1 MELRDGIPRRAMIM
15 WAPRADPRALCSAPA
30 RGARPGRLGVARPP
44 GSLDRRASRAR
55 LGVARASEESSGE
68 GDLDAPE
75 PSSLESQF
83 MTILREQTTR
93 RRLEMETRWKQ
104 GGLRPRVVHE
114 SSSEWIRRVDFQ
126 FPLAAM
132 GTASGAVLVS
142 ECTDHSGSPEERRA
156 RSQRLVASMPDAH
169 SRDWKA
175 ADERGLGERSLLG
188 LYDAGAVTAVALD
201 ARRDRGRRRDGEE
214 NGLRERLGE
223 PLVASGGRDG
233 YLRLW
238 RVPHDAMDDADLPA
252 KKKKYRSNA
261 GARLARRG
269 AAKHPNVVTSVTL
282 DPATDTCWTTCL
294 DGVLRRWRLPSDDET
309 SDGSGNVEKDE
320 IGPGPE
326 TENDETALTLLESLE
341 TSAPALCS
349 SLCPLERVVY
359 VGTADGDA
367 YAFDAGETL
376 TMAAAGDVALDGGA
390 PPETSGVLC
399 RWAAHEAGATRAVAA
414 AAGGCVTGSSTGP
427 ILAWKFRRGGA
438 PTTPPALVSKL
449 LGHVAAVVGLS
460 TGNPAHLVSGAHDG
474 TVRVWDMPR
483 LSDAPGAPGAEAGT
497 DLAGVVDDAPR
508 GPPRGQDPSG
518 ERGPE
523 RGPEPSESESESGSA
538 GGSASSASAFEDAEE
553 KAAAAPPPSPERREA
568 LYAGTGHTV
577 WLGDVC
583 ADDERIVCDGAN
595 NVTICYDFTEDPDG
609 DGEI

>member
-1 MELRDGIPRRAMIM
+1 MITC
-15 WAPRADPRALCSAPA
+15 APRADRALFSAPA
-30 RGARPGRLGVARPP
+30 RGARAGRLGLARHA
-44 GSLDRRASRAR
+44 GSLGRRASRAR
-55 LGVARASEESSGE
+55 SSSEESSGE

-83 MTILREQTTR
+83 MSILREQTTR

-114 SSSEWIRRVDFQ
+114 SSSEWIRRVSFQ

-156 RSQRLVASMPDAH
+156 RSQRLVASVPDAH
-169 SRDWKA
+169 SRDWKET
-175 ADERGLGERSLLG
+175 DERGLGERSLLG

-201 ARRDRGRRRDGEE
+201 ARHRWGTRRDGGAE
-214 NGLRERLGE
+214 LGA
-223 PLVASGGRDG
+223 LVASGGRDG

-238 RVPHDAMDDADLPA
+238 RVPRDAVDDVDLPA
-252 KKKKYRSNA
+252 KKKKYRSDV
-261 GARLARRG
+261 GARLARCG

-282 DPATDTCWTTCL
+282 DPATNTLWTTCL
-294 DGVLRRWRLPSDDET
+294 DGVLRRWHVPPFRDDDDDSET
-309 SDGSGNVEKDE
+309 KS
-320 IGPGPE
+320 E
-326 TENDETALTLLESLE
+326 TETETALTLLESLE

-367 YAFDAGETL
+367 YAFDAGKTRL
-376 TMAAAGDVALDGGA
+376 LAAGDRASDA
-390 PPETSGVLC
+390 PPPTSGALC
-399 RWAAHEAGATRAVAA
+399 RWSAHEAGATRAVAA

-427 ILAWKFRRGGA
+427 IMAWKFRRGETETETENRNDGDRA
-438 PTTPPALVSKL
+438 RCENPTLVSKL

-474 TVRVWDMPR
+474 TVRVWDMPK
-483 LSDAPGAPGAEAGT
+483 LSDAPGARGADAGV
-497 DLAGVVDDAPR
+497 DLAGVIDDILR
-508 GPPRGQDPSG
+508 GSPNSETSD
-518 ERGPE
+518 ERGS
-523 RGPEPSESESESGSA
+523 GTAGSSSDAGNDAGNDASESLKEN
-538 GGSASSASAFEDAEE
+538 DAEE
-553 KAAAAPPPSPERREA
+553 ASSPLPERREA
-568 LYAGTGHTV
+568 LYAVTGHTV

-583 ADDERIVCDGAN
+583 ADEERILCDGAN

>member
-1 MELRDGIPRRAMIM
+1 MINS
-15 WAPRADPRALCSAPA
+15 APRADPRALCSAPL
-30 RGARPGRLGVARPP
+30 RGARPGRFGLALHA
-44 GSLDRRASRAR
+44 GSHGRRASRAR
-55 LGVARASEESSGE
+55 LGVSRAASGDAGDASEESSGE

-114 SSSEWIRRVDFQ
+114 SGSEWIRRVDFQ

-142 ECTDHSGSPEERRA
+142 ECTDHSGSPDERRA
-156 RSQRLVASMPDAH
+156 RSRRLVASMPDAH
-169 SRDWKA
+169 SRDWKE

-201 ARRDRGRRRDGEE
+201 ARRSGVG
-214 NGLRERLGE
+214 GG

-233 YLRLW
+233 YLRVW
-238 RVPHDAMDDADLPA
+238 RVPRDAVDDVDLPV
-252 KKKKYRSNA
+252 KKKKYRSDA

-294 DGVLRRWRLPSDDET
+294 DGVLRRWLLPSDDDARDGTET
-309 SDGSGNVEKDE
+309 
-320 IGPGPE
+320 
-326 TENDETALTLLESLE
+326 ETALTLLESLE

-367 YAFDAGETL
+367 YAFDAGETPM
-376 TMAAAGDVALDGGA
+376 MAAADGGGDGGA
-390 PPETSGVLC
+390 PPGTSGVLC

-414 AAGGCVTGSSTGP
+414 AVGGCVTGSSTGP
-427 ILAWKFRRGGA
+427 IMAWKFRRGDAAEARDA
-438 PTTPPALVSKL
+438 PVLVSKL

-483 LSDAPGAPGAEAGT
+483 LSDAPGARGAEPGT
-497 DLAGVVDDAPR
+497 DLAGVIDDIPLGPGPESEAGARGSGSGDDAY
-508 GPPRGQDPSG
+508 DAYDA
-518 ERGPE
+518 
-523 RGPEPSESESESGSA
+523 SGSGSGP
-538 GGSASSASAFEDAEE
+538 GGPSSSAEEAE
-553 KAAAAPPPSPERREA
+553 AAPPPAPERREA
-568 LYAGTGHTV
+568 LYAVTGHTV

>member
-1 MELRDGIPRRAMIM
+1 MITC
-15 WAPRADPRALCSAPA
+15 APRADRALFSAPA
-30 RGARPGRLGVARPP
+30 RGARAGRLGLARHA
-44 GSLDRRASRAR
+44 GSLGRRASRAR
-55 LGVARASEESSGE
+55 SSSEESSGE

-83 MTILREQTTR
+83 MSILREQTTR

-114 SSSEWIRRVDFQ
+114 SSSEWIRRVSFQ

-156 RSQRLVASMPDAH
+156 RSQRLVASVPDAH
-169 SRDWKA
+169 SRDWKET
-175 ADERGLGERSLLG
+175 DERGLGERSLLG

-201 ARRDRGRRRDGEE
+201 ARHRWGTRRDGGAE
-214 NGLRERLGE
+214 LGA
-223 PLVASGGRDG
+223 LVASGGRDG

-238 RVPHDAMDDADLPA
+238 RVPRDAVDDVDLPA
-252 KKKKYRSNA
+252 KKKKYRSDV
-261 GARLARRG
+261 GARLARCG

-282 DPATDTCWTTCL
+282 DPATNTLWTTCL
-294 DGVLRRWRLPSDDET
+294 DGVLRRWHVPPFRDDDDDSET
-309 SDGSGNVEKDE
+309 KS
-320 IGPGPE
+320 E
-326 TENDETALTLLESLE
+326 TETETALTLLESLE

-349 SLCPLERVVY
+349 SLCPLERVVF

-367 YAFDAGETL
+367 YAFDAGKTRL
-376 TMAAAGDVALDGGA
+376 LAAGDRASDA
-390 PPETSGVLC
+390 PPPTSGALC
-399 RWAAHEAGATRAVAA
+399 RWSAHEAGATRAVAA

-427 ILAWKFRRGGA
+427 IMAWKFRRVDRADETENRNDGDRA
-438 PTTPPALVSKL
+438 RCENPTLVSKL

-474 TVRVWDMPR
+474 TVRVWDMPK
-483 LSDAPGAPGAEAGT
+483 LSDAPGARGADAGV
-497 DLAGVVDDAPR
+497 DLAGVIDDILRGAPV
-508 GPPRGQDPSG
+508 SETSA
-518 ERGPE
+518 ERGS
-523 RGPEPSESESESGSA
+523 GTAGSSSDASDAGNDAGNDASESVKEN
-538 GGSASSASAFEDAEE
+538 DAEE
-553 KAAAAPPPSPERREA
+553 ASSPLPERREA
-568 LYAGTGHTV
+568 LYAVTGHTV

-583 ADDERIVCDGAN
+583 ADEERIVCDGAN

>member
-1 MELRDGIPRRAMIM
+1 MINS
-15 WAPRADPRALCSAPA
+15 APRADPRALCSAPV
-30 RGARPGRLGVARPP
+30 RGARPGRFGLALHA
-44 GSLDRRASRAR
+44 GSHGRRASRAR
-55 LGVARASEESSGE
+55 LGVSRAASGDAGDASEESSGE

-114 SSSEWIRRVDFQ
+114 SGSEWIRRVDFQ

-142 ECTDHSGSPEERRA
+142 ECTDHSGSPDERRA
-156 RSQRLVASMPDAH
+156 RSRRLVASMPDAH
-169 SRDWKA
+169 SRDWKE

-201 ARRDRGRRRDGEE
+201 ARRSGVG
-214 NGLRERLGE
+214 GG

-238 RVPHDAMDDADLPA
+238 HVPRDAVDDVDLPV
-252 KKKKYRSNA
+252 KKKKYRSDA

-294 DGVLRRWRLPSDDET
+294 DGVLRRWHVPSDDENE
-309 SDGSGNVEKDE
+309 SDAAGV
-320 IGPGPE
+320 
-326 TENDETALTLLESLE
+326 TLLESLE
-341 TSAPALCS
+341 TAAPALCS

-367 YAFDAGETL
+367 YAFDAGKTSSS
-376 TMAAAGDVALDGGA
+376 TAAGNGGA
-390 PPETSGVLC
+390 PPETSGALC

-427 ILAWKFRRGGA
+427 IMAWKFRRGDGTRGA
-438 PTTPPALVSKL
+438 GDGAPALVSKL

-483 LSDAPGAPGAEAGT
+483 LSDAPGARGAEPGT
-497 DLAGVVDDAPR
+497 DLAGVIDDIPLGPESEAGARGSGSGDDAY
-508 GPPRGQDPSG
+508 DAYDA
-518 ERGPE
+518 
-523 RGPEPSESESESGSA
+523 SGSGSGP
-538 GGSASSASAFEDAEE
+538 GGPSSSAEE
-553 KAAAAPPPSPERREA
+553 ADAAPPPAPERREA
-568 LYAGTGHTV
+568 LYAVTGHTV

>member
-1 MELRDGIPRRAMIM
+1 MINS
-15 WAPRADPRALCSAPA
+15 APRADPRALCSAPV
-30 RGARPGRLGVARPP
+30 RGARPGRFGLALDA
-44 GSLDRRASRAR
+44 GSHGRRASRAR
-55 LGVARASEESSGE
+55 LGVSRAASGDAGDASEESSGE

-114 SSSEWIRRVDFQ
+114 SGSEWIRRVDFQ

-142 ECTDHSGSPEERRA
+142 ECTDHSGSPDERRA
-156 RSQRLVASMPDAH
+156 RSRRLVASMPDAH
-169 SRDWKA
+169 SRDWKE

-201 ARRDRGRRRDGEE
+201 ARRSGVG
-214 NGLRERLGE
+214 GG

-238 RVPHDAMDDADLPA
+238 RVPRDAVDDVDLPV
-252 KKKKYRSNA
+252 KKKKYRSDA

-294 DGVLRRWRLPSDDET
+294 DGVLRRWHVPPFRDDDDDSET
-309 SDGSGNVEKDE
+309 NT
-320 IGPGPE
+320 E
-326 TENDETALTLLESLE
+326 TETETALTLLESLE

-367 YAFDAGETL
+367 YAFDAGKTRL
-376 TMAAAGDVALDGGA
+376 LAAGDRASDA
-390 PPETSGVLC
+390 PPPTSGALC
-399 RWAAHEAGATRAVAA
+399 RWSAHEAGATRAVAA

-427 ILAWKFRRGGA
+427 IMAWKFRRVSCADETENRNDGDRA
-438 PTTPPALVSKL
+438 RCENPTLVSKL

-474 TVRVWDMPR
+474 TVRVWDMPK
-483 LSDAPGAPGAEAGT
+483 LSDAPGARGADAGV
-497 DLAGVVDDAPR
+497 DLAGVIDDILR
-508 GPPRGQDPSG
+508 GSPNSETSDDFGSG
-518 ERGPE
+518 TAGSSSDA
-523 RGPEPSESESESGSA
+523 GNDAGNDASESAKENDAE
-538 GGSASSASAFEDAEE
+538 SASS
-553 KAAAAPPPSPERREA
+553 PLPERREA
-568 LYAGTGHTV
+568 LYAVTGHTV

-583 ADDERIVCDGAN
+583 ADEERILCDGAN

>member
-1 MELRDGIPRRAMIM
+1 MITC
-15 WAPRADPRALCSAPA
+15 APRADRALFSAPA
-30 RGARPGRLGVARPP
+30 RGARAGRLGLARHA
-44 GSLDRRASRAR
+44 GSLGRRASRAR
-55 LGVARASEESSGE
+55 SSSEESSGE

-83 MTILREQTTR
+83 MSILREQTTR

-114 SSSEWIRRVDFQ
+114 SSSEWIRRVSFQ

-156 RSQRLVASMPDAH
+156 RSQRLVASVPDAH
-169 SRDWKA
+169 SRDWKET
-175 ADERGLGERSLLG
+175 DERGLGERSLLG

-201 ARRDRGRRRDGEE
+201 ARHRWGTRRDGGAE
-214 NGLRERLGE
+214 LGA
-223 PLVASGGRDG
+223 LVASGGRDG

-238 RVPHDAMDDADLPA
+238 RVPRDAVDDVDLPV
-252 KKKKYRSNA
+252 KKKKYRSDV
-261 GARLARRG
+261 GARLARCG

-282 DPATDTCWTTCL
+282 DPATNTLWTTCL
-294 DGVLRRWRLPSDDET
+294 DGVLRRWHVPPFRDDDDDSET
-309 SDGSGNVEKDE
+309 KTVTD
-320 IGPGPE
+320 
-326 TENDETALTLLESLE
+326 TETALTLLESLE

-367 YAFDAGETL
+367 YAFDAGKTRL
-376 TMAAAGDVALDGGA
+376 LAAGDRDGDA
-390 PPETSGVLC
+390 PPPTSGALC
-399 RWAAHEAGATRAVAA
+399 RWSAHEAGATRAVAA

-427 ILAWKFRRGGA
+427 IMAWKFRRVDRADETENRNDGDRA
-438 PTTPPALVSKL
+438 RCENPTLVSKL

-474 TVRVWDMPR
+474 TVRVWDMPK
-483 LSDAPGAPGAEAGT
+483 LSDAPGARGADAGV
-497 DLAGVVDDAPR
+497 DLAGVIDDILR
-508 GPPRGQDPSG
+508 GSPNSETSD
-518 ERGPE
+518 ERGS
-523 RGPEPSESESESGSA
+523 GTAGSSSDAGNDAGNDASESLKEN
-538 GGSASSASAFEDAEE
+538 DAEE
-553 KAAAAPPPSPERREA
+553 ASSPLPERREA
-568 LYAGTGHTV
+568 LYAVTGHTV

-583 ADDERIVCDGAN
+583 ADEERILCDGAN

>member
-1 MELRDGIPRRAMIM
+1 MITC
-15 WAPRADPRALCSAPA
+15 APRADRALFSAPA
-30 RGARPGRLGVARPP
+30 RGARAGRLGLARHA
-44 GSLDRRASRAR
+44 GSLGRRASRAR
-55 LGVARASEESSGE
+55 SSSEESSGE

-83 MTILREQTTR
+83 MSILREQTTR

-114 SSSEWIRRVDFQ
+114 SSSEWIRRVSFQ

-156 RSQRLVASMPDAH
+156 RSQRLVASVPDAH
-169 SRDWKA
+169 SRDWKET
-175 ADERGLGERSLLG
+175 DERGLGERSLLG

-201 ARRDRGRRRDGEE
+201 ARHRWGTRRDGGAE
-214 NGLRERLGE
+214 LGA
-223 PLVASGGRDG
+223 LVASGGRDG

-238 RVPHDAMDDADLPA
+238 RVPRDAVDDVDLPV
-252 KKKKYRSNA
+252 KKKKYRSDA

-294 DGVLRRWRLPSDDET
+294 DGVLRRWHVPSDDENE
-309 SDGSGNVEKDE
+309 SDAAGV
-320 IGPGPE
+320 
-326 TENDETALTLLESLE
+326 TLLESLE
-341 TSAPALCS
+341 TAAPALCS

-367 YAFDAGETL
+367 YAFDAGKTSSS
-376 TMAAAGDVALDGGA
+376 TAAGDGA
-390 PPETSGVLC
+390 VPPETSGALC
-399 RWAAHEAGATRAVAA
+399 RWTAHEAGATRAVAA

-427 ILAWKFRRGGA
+427 IMAWKFRRGDGTRGA
-438 PTTPPALVSKL
+438 GDGAPALVSKL

-483 LSDAPGAPGAEAGT
+483 LSDAPGARGAEPGT
-497 DLAGVVDDAPR
+497 DLAGVIDDVPLGPESEADARGSGSGDDAY
-508 GPPRGQDPSG
+508 DAYDA
-518 ERGPE
+518 
-523 RGPEPSESESESGSA
+523 SGSGSGP
-538 GGSASSASAFEDAEE
+538 GGPSSSAEE
-553 KAAAAPPPSPERREA
+553 ADAAPPPAPERREA
-568 LYAGTGHTV
+568 LYAVTGHTV

>member
-156 RSQRLVASMPDAH
+156 RSQQLVASMPDAH

-188 LYDAGAVTAVALD
+188 LYDAGAVTAVTLD
-201 ARRDRGRRRDGEE
+201 AHHDWGRQK
-214 NGLRERLGE
+214 NGVHGG

-238 RVPHDAMDDADLPA
+238 RVPHDAVDDADLPA
-252 KKKKYRSNA
+252 KKKKYRSDA

-269 AAKHPNVVTSVTL
+269 FAKHPNVVTSVTL

-294 DGVLRRWRLPSDDET
+294 DGVLRRWLLPSDDDARDGTET
-309 SDGSGNVEKDE
+309 
-320 IGPGPE
+320 
-326 TENDETALTLLESLE
+326 ETALTLLESLE

-367 YAFDAGETL
+367 YAFDAGETPM
-376 TMAAAGDVALDGGA
+376 MAAADGGGDGGA
-390 PPETSGVLC
+390 PPGTSGVLC

-427 ILAWKFRRGGA
+427 IMAWKFRRGGA

-483 LSDAPGAPGAEAGT
+483 LSDAPGARGAEPGT
-497 DLAGVVDDAPR
+497 DLAGVIDDIPLGPESEAGARGSGSGDDAY
-508 GPPRGQDPSG
+508 DAYDA
-518 ERGPE
+518 
-523 RGPEPSESESESGSA
+523 SGSGSGP
-538 GGSASSASAFEDAEE
+538 GGLSSSAEE
-553 KAAAAPPPSPERREA
+553 ADAAPPPAPERREA
-568 LYAGTGHTV
+568 LYAVTGHTV

>member
-1 MELRDGIPRRAMIM
+1 MITC
-15 WAPRADPRALCSAPA
+15 APRADRALFSAPA
-30 RGARPGRLGVARPP
+30 RGARAGRLGLARHA
-44 GSLDRRASRAR
+44 GSLGRRASRAR
-55 LGVARASEESSGE
+55 SSSEESSGE

-83 MTILREQTTR
+83 MSILREQTTR

-114 SSSEWIRRVDFQ
+114 SGSEWIRRVSFQ

-156 RSQRLVASMPDAH
+156 RSQRLVASVPDAH
-169 SRDWKA
+169 SRDWKET
-175 ADERGLGERSLLG
+175 DERGLGERSLLG

-201 ARRDRGRRRDGEE
+201 ARHRWGTRRDGGAE
-214 NGLRERLGE
+214 LGA
-223 PLVASGGRDG
+223 LVASGGRDG

-238 RVPHDAMDDADLPA
+238 RVPRDAVDDVDLPA
-252 KKKKYRSNA
+252 KKKKYRSDV
-261 GARLARRG
+261 GARLARCG

-282 DPATDTCWTTCL
+282 DPATNTLWTTCL
-294 DGVLRRWRLPSDDET
+294 DGVLRRWHVPPFRDDDNDSET
-309 SDGSGNVEKDE
+309 NT
-320 IGPGPE
+320 E
-326 TENDETALTLLESLE
+326 TETETALTLLESLE

-367 YAFDAGETL
+367 YAFDAGKTPL
-376 TMAAAGDVALDGGA
+376 LAAGDRASDA
-390 PPETSGVLC
+390 PPPTSGALC
-399 RWAAHEAGATRAVAA
+399 RWSAHEAGATRAVAA

-427 ILAWKFRRGGA
+427 IMAWKFRRVSCADETENRNDGDRA
-438 PTTPPALVSKL
+438 RCENPTLVSKL

-474 TVRVWDMPR
+474 TVRVWDMPK
-483 LSDAPGAPGAEAGT
+483 LSDAPGARGADAGV
-497 DLAGVVDDAPR
+497 DLAGVIDDILR
-508 GPPRGQDPSG
+508 GSPNSETSDDFGSG
-518 ERGPE
+518 TAGSSSDA
-523 RGPEPSESESESGSA
+523 GNDAGNDASESAKENDAE
-538 GGSASSASAFEDAEE
+538 SASS
-553 KAAAAPPPSPERREA
+553 PLPERREA
-568 LYAGTGHTV
+568 LYAVTGHTV

-583 ADDERIVCDGAN
+583 ADEERILCDGAN

>member
-1 MELRDGIPRRAMIM
+1 MITC
-15 WAPRADPRALCSAPA
+15 APRADRALFSAPA
-30 RGARPGRLGVARPP
+30 RGARPGRLGLARHA
-44 GSLDRRASRAR
+44 GSLGRRASRAR
-55 LGVARASEESSGE
+55 SSSEESSGE

-83 MTILREQTTR
+83 MSILREQTTR

-114 SSSEWIRRVDFQ
+114 SSSEWIRRVSFQ

-156 RSQRLVASMPDAH
+156 RSQRLVASVPDAH
-169 SRDWKA
+169 SRDWKET
-175 ADERGLGERSLLG
+175 DERGLGERSLLG

-201 ARRDRGRRRDGEE
+201 ARHRWGTRRDGGAE
-214 NGLRERLGE
+214 LGA
-223 PLVASGGRDG
+223 LVASGGRDG

-238 RVPHDAMDDADLPA
+238 RVPRDAVDDVDLPA
-252 KKKKYRSNA
+252 KKKKYRSDV
-261 GARLARRG
+261 GARLARCG

-282 DPATDTCWTTCL
+282 DPATNTCWTTCL
-294 DGVLRRWRLPSDDET
+294 DGVLRRWHVPPRDDDEH
-309 SDGSGNVEKDE
+309 S
-320 IGPGPE
+320 E
-326 TENDETALTLLESLE
+326 TETETETALILLESLE

-367 YAFDAGETL
+367 YAFDAGKTPL
-376 TMAAAGDVALDGGA
+376 LAAGDGDGDA
-390 PPETSGVLC
+390 PPPTSGALC
-399 RWAAHEAGATRAVAA
+399 RWSAHEAGATRAVAA

-427 ILAWKFRRGGA
+427 IMAWKFRRGASDETDGNDDDRPCEK
-438 PTTPPALVSKL
+438 PTLVSKL

-474 TVRVWDMPR
+474 TVRVWDMPK
-483 LSDAPGAPGAEAGT
+483 LSDAPGARGADLGT
-497 DLAGVVDDAPR
+497 DLAGVIDDILR
-508 GPPRGQDPSG
+508 GPAGPETSD
-518 ERGPE
+518 ERG
-523 RGPEPSESESESGSA
+523 SGSD
-538 GGSASSASAFEDAEE
+538 GSSSSPMNASDASDASDASSA
-553 KAAAAPPPSPERREA
+553 KANENAAPAPLPERREA
-568 LYAGTGHTV
+568 LYAVTGHTV

-583 ADDERIVCDGAN
+583 ADEERILCDGAN

>member
-1 MELRDGIPRRAMIM
+1 MITC
-15 WAPRADPRALCSAPA
+15 APRADRALFSAPA
-30 RGARPGRLGVARPP
+30 RGARAGRLGLARHA
-44 GSLDRRASRAR
+44 GSLGRRASRAR
-55 LGVARASEESSGE
+55 SSSEESSGE

-83 MTILREQTTR
+83 MSILREQTTR

-114 SSSEWIRRVDFQ
+114 SSSEWIRRVSFQ

-156 RSQRLVASMPDAH
+156 RSQRLVASVPDAH
-169 SRDWKA
+169 SRDWKET
-175 ADERGLGERSLLG
+175 DERGLGERSLLG

-201 ARRDRGRRRDGEE
+201 ARHRWGTRRDGGAE
-214 NGLRERLGE
+214 LGA
-223 PLVASGGRDG
+223 LVASGGRDG

-238 RVPHDAMDDADLPA
+238 RVPRDAVDDVDLPA
-252 KKKKYRSNA
+252 KKKKYRSDV
-261 GARLARRG
+261 GARLARCG

-282 DPATDTCWTTCL
+282 DPATNTLWTTCL
-294 DGVLRRWRLPSDDET
+294 DGVLRRWHVPPFRDDDDDSET
-309 SDGSGNVEKDE
+309 KS
-320 IGPGPE
+320 E
-326 TENDETALTLLESLE
+326 TETETALTLLESLE

-367 YAFDAGETL
+367 YAFDAGKTPL
-376 TMAAAGDVALDGGA
+376 LAAGDRASDA
-390 PPETSGVLC
+390 PPPTSGALC
-399 RWAAHEAGATRAVAA
+399 RWSAHEAGATRAVAA

-427 ILAWKFRRGGA
+427 IMAWKFRRVSCADETENRNDGDRA
-438 PTTPPALVSKL
+438 RCENPTLVSKL

-474 TVRVWDMPR
+474 TVRVWDMPK
-483 LSDAPGAPGAEAGT
+483 LSDAPGARGADAGV
-497 DLAGVVDDAPR
+497 DLAGVIDDILR
-508 GPPRGQDPSG
+508 GSPNSETSDDFGSG
-518 ERGPE
+518 TAGSSSDA
-523 RGPEPSESESESGSA
+523 GNDAGNDASESAKENDAE
-538 GGSASSASAFEDAEE
+538 SASS
-553 KAAAAPPPSPERREA
+553 PLPERREA
-568 LYAGTGHTV
+568 LYAVTGHTV

-583 ADDERIVCDGAN
+583 ADEERILCDGAN

>member
-1 MELRDGIPRRAMIM
+1 MINS
-15 WAPRADPRALCSAPA
+15 APRADPRALCSAPV
-30 RGARPGRLGVARPP
+30 RGARPGRFGLALHA
-44 GSLDRRASRAR
+44 GSHGRRASRAR
-55 LGVARASEESSGE
+55 LGVSRAASGDAGDASEESSGE

-114 SSSEWIRRVDFQ
+114 SGSEWIRRVDFQ

-142 ECTDHSGSPEERRA
+142 ECTDHSGSPDERRA
-156 RSQRLVASMPDAH
+156 RSRRLVASMPDAH
-169 SRDWKA
+169 SRDWKE

-201 ARRDRGRRRDGEE
+201 ARRSGVG
-214 NGLRERLGE
+214 GG

-238 RVPHDAMDDADLPA
+238 RVPRDAVDDVDLPV
-252 KKKKYRSNA
+252 KKKKYRSDA

-294 DGVLRRWRLPSDDET
+294 DGVLRRWHVPSDDENE
-309 SDGSGNVEKDE
+309 SDAAGV
-320 IGPGPE
+320 
-326 TENDETALTLLESLE
+326 TLLESLE
-341 TSAPALCS
+341 TAAPALCS

-367 YAFDAGETL
+367 YAFDAGKTSSS
-376 TMAAAGDVALDGGA
+376 TAAGNGGA
-390 PPETSGVLC
+390 PPETSGALC

-427 ILAWKFRRGGA
+427 IMAWKFRRGDGTRGA
-438 PTTPPALVSKL
+438 GDGAPALVSKL

-483 LSDAPGAPGAEAGT
+483 LSDAPGARGAEPGT
-497 DLAGVVDDAPR
+497 DLAGVIDDIPLGPESEAGARGSGSGDDAY
-508 GPPRGQDPSG
+508 DAYDA
-518 ERGPE
+518 
-523 RGPEPSESESESGSA
+523 SGSGSGP
-538 GGSASSASAFEDAEE
+538 GGLSSSAEE
-553 KAAAAPPPSPERREA
+553 ADAAPPPAPERREA
-568 LYAGTGHTV
+568 LYAVTGHTV

>member
-1 MELRDGIPRRAMIM
+1 MITC
-15 WAPRADPRALCSAPA
+15 APRADRALFSAPA
-30 RGARPGRLGVARPP
+30 RGARAGRLGLARHA
-44 GSLDRRASRAR
+44 GSLGRRASRAR
-55 LGVARASEESSGE
+55 SSSEESSGE

-83 MTILREQTTR
+83 MSILREQTTR

-114 SSSEWIRRVDFQ
+114 SGSEWIRRVSFQ

-156 RSQRLVASMPDAH
+156 RSQRLVASVPDAH
-169 SRDWKA
+169 SRDWKET
-175 ADERGLGERSLLG
+175 DERGLGERSLLG

-201 ARRDRGRRRDGEE
+201 ARHRWGTRRDGGAE
-214 NGLRERLGE
+214 LGA
-223 PLVASGGRDG
+223 LVASGGRDG

-238 RVPHDAMDDADLPA
+238 RVPRDAVDDVDLPA
-252 KKKKYRSNA
+252 KKKKYRSDV
-261 GARLARRG
+261 GARLARCG

-282 DPATDTCWTTCL
+282 DPATNTLWTTCL
-294 DGVLRRWRLPSDDET
+294 DGVLRRWHVPPFRDDDNDSET
-309 SDGSGNVEKDE
+309 NT
-320 IGPGPE
+320 E
-326 TENDETALTLLESLE
+326 TETETALTLLESLE

-367 YAFDAGETL
+367 YAFDAGKTPL
-376 TMAAAGDVALDGGA
+376 LAAGGFESA
-390 PPETSGVLC
+390 PPPTSGALC
-399 RWAAHEAGATRAVAA
+399 RWSAHEAGATRAVAA

-427 ILAWKFRRGGA
+427 IMAWKFRRVSCADETENRNDGDRA
-438 PTTPPALVSKL
+438 RCENPTLVSKL

-474 TVRVWDMPR
+474 TVRVWDMPK
-483 LSDAPGAPGAEAGT
+483 LSDAPGARGADAGV
-497 DLAGVVDDAPR
+497 DLAGVIDDILR
-508 GPPRGQDPSG
+508 GSPNSETSDDFGSG
-518 ERGPE
+518 TAGSSSDA
-523 RGPEPSESESESGSA
+523 GNDAGNDASESAKENDAE
-538 GGSASSASAFEDAEE
+538 SASS
-553 KAAAAPPPSPERREA
+553 PLPERREA
-568 LYAGTGHTV
+568 LYAVTGHTV

-583 ADDERIVCDGAN
+583 ADEERILCDGAN

>member
-1 MELRDGIPRRAMIM
+1 MYLCCQVLRTWHELPAALIPRRAMIM
-15 WAPRADPRALCSAPA
+15 WALRADPRALSSTPA
-30 RGARPGRLGVARPP
+30 RGARPDRLGVARHA
-44 GSLDRRASRAR
+44 GSVGRRASRAR
-55 LGVARASEESSGE
+55 LGTARAASEESSGE

-156 RSQRLVASMPDAH
+156 RSQQLVASMPDAH

-188 LYDAGAVTAVALD
+188 LYDAGAVTAVTLD
-201 ARRDRGRRRDGEE
+201 ARHDWGRQK
-214 NGLRERLGE
+214 NGVHGG

-238 RVPHDAMDDADLPA
+238 RVPHDAVDDADLPA
-252 KKKKYRSNA
+252 KKKKYRSDA

-269 AAKHPNVVTSVTL
+269 FAKHPNVVTSVTL

-294 DGVLRRWRLPSDDET
+294 DGVLRRWLLPSDDDARDGTET
-309 SDGSGNVEKDE
+309 
-320 IGPGPE
+320 
-326 TENDETALTLLESLE
+326 ETALTLLESLE

-367 YAFDAGETL
+367 YAFDAGETPM
-376 TMAAAGDVALDGGA
+376 MAAADGGGDGGA
-390 PPETSGVLC
+390 PPGTSGVLC

-414 AAGGCVTGSSTGP
+414 AVGGCVTGSSTGP
-427 ILAWKFRRGGA
+427 IMAWKFRRGDAAEARDA
-438 PTTPPALVSKL
+438 PVLVSKL

-497 DLAGVVDDAPR
+497 DLAGVIDDLPR
-508 GPPRGQDPSG
+508 GPPLNP
-518 ERGPE
+518 GPE
-523 RGPEPSESESESGSA
+523 RPPGRGDDTSESGSA
-538 GGSASSASAFEDAEE
+538 GSSSSASAFSAEE
-553 KAAAAPPPSPERREA
+553 KDAAAPPPSPERREA
-568 LYAGTGHTV
+568 LYAVTGHTV

>member
-1 MELRDGIPRRAMIM
+1 MINS
-15 WAPRADPRALCSAPA
+15 APRADPRALCSAPL
-30 RGARPGRLGVARPP
+30 RGARPGRFGLALHA
-44 GSLDRRASRAR
+44 GSHGRRASRAR
-55 LGVARASEESSGE
+55 LGVSRAASGDAGDASEESSGE

-114 SSSEWIRRVDFQ
+114 SGSEWIRRVDFQ

-142 ECTDHSGSPEERRA
+142 ECTDHSGSPDERRA
-156 RSQRLVASMPDAH
+156 RSRRLVASMPDAH
-169 SRDWKA
+169 SRDWKE

-201 ARRDRGRRRDGEE
+201 ARRSGVG
-214 NGLRERLGE
+214 GG

-233 YLRLW
+233 YLRVW
-238 RVPHDAMDDADLPA
+238 RVPRDAVDDVDLPV
-252 KKKKYRSNA
+252 KKKKYRSDA

-294 DGVLRRWRLPSDDET
+294 DGVLRRWHVPSDDDK
-309 SDGSGNVEKDE
+309 SDSE
-320 IGPGPE
+320 IAE
-326 TENDETALTLLESLE
+326 IALTLLESLE
-341 TSAPALCS
+341 TAAPALCS

-367 YAFDAGETL
+367 YAFDAGKTF
-376 TMAAAGDVALDGGA
+376 TSSSTAAGDGGA
-390 PPETSGVLC
+390 PPETSGALC

-427 ILAWKFRRGGA
+427 IMAWKFRRGDGTRGA
-438 PTTPPALVSKL
+438 GDAAPALVSKL

-483 LSDAPGAPGAEAGT
+483 LSDAPGARGAEPGT
-497 DLAGVVDDAPR
+497 DLAGVIDDIPLGPGPESEAGARGSGSGDDAY
-508 GPPRGQDPSG
+508 DAYDA
-518 ERGPE
+518 
-523 RGPEPSESESESGSA
+523 SGSGSGP
-538 GGSASSASAFEDAEE
+538 GGPSSSAEEAE
-553 KAAAAPPPSPERREA
+553 AAPPPAPERREA
-568 LYAGTGHTV
+568 LYAVTGHTV